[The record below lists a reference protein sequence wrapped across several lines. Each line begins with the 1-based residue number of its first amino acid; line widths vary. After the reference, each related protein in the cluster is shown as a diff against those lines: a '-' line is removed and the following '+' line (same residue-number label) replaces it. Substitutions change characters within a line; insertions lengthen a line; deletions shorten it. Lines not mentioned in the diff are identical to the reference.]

1 MKHAGGNKCYQA
13 RQSREIFLQIEMLYH
28 LKSLTRKGYGNR
40 KKHLSPL
47 AERTHKLFDK
57 WVGKKAFFS
66 YLGCL
71 LGRGVKA
78 EVFSKLTA
86 GAVKGSFCRHCC
98 LF

>member
-47 AERTHKLFDK
+47 AEKTHKLLDK
-57 WVGKKAFFS
+57 WVGKKAF
-66 YLGCL
+66 
-71 LGRGVKA
+71 
-78 EVFSKLTA
+78 
-86 GAVKGSFCRHCC
+86 SFLIWAACWEGESR
-98 LF
+98 LKSSAS